1 MVQITGLSFDRF
13 EFHGVNQKL
22 QLRKVSDLDRDVPKT
37 GPKKQ
42 DSKLSQKLSSNCF
55 KYTEIL
61 CRAFL
66 FCSESIARIKRNR
79 KLTLS

>member
-37 GPKKQ
+37 GPKKTRFKTE
-42 DSKLSQKLSSNCF
+42 SKTEFKL
-55 KYTEIL
+55 L
-61 CRAFL
+61 QMH
-66 FCSESIARIKRNR
+66 
-79 KLTLS
+79 